1 MIADAGYQGE
11 IVKVAS
17 ASTYIG
23 VFNDVL
29 KDSLERL
36 LQEDDV
42 GLDENLPDLIV
53 SDNDNIIGELMVF
66 SPNIQRVCCQHEQT
80 YLYSQLL
87 LKRLADQPGGEPYRR
102 IAKELEINALTKG
115 E

>member
-1 MIADAGYQGE
+1 MFNPQMIADAGYQGE
-11 IVKVAS
+11 IVKVAT

-53 SDNDNIIGELMVF
+53 SNWSVNANVTF
-66 SPNIQRVCCQHEQT
+66 
-80 YLYSQLL
+80 
-87 LKRLADQPGGEPYRR
+87 LKFLD
-102 IAKELEINALTKG
+102 AKGHL
-115 E
+115 

>member
-53 SDNDNIIGELMVF
+53 SI
-66 SPNIQRVCCQHEQT
+66 
-80 YLYSQLL
+80 
-87 LKRLADQPGGEPYRR
+87 LKYTSGKLHMMLIHSLACM
-102 IAKELEINALTKG
+102 LST
-115 E
+115 